1 MVEPIDI
8 EINISNKSLQELQ
21 NTFKKLKV
29 DIPVKQIT
37 DFGKSIDR
45 FTKTIKENNKS
56 LNSMFKQLSQFN
68 RTFKGTM
75 GGVGG
80 RAGVTMEEKRIEK
93 EKLRMERDRINNEA
107 KASLAIRRAEL
118 ENQKS
123 NTDFEKA
130 RLVAE
135 RTLQNSKQRMI
146 EKEHNQQLQYRKK
159 EYITFVNGFQ
169 NMLRNI
175 PAGQFLAPMLGEK
188 TQGLAQSA
196 QQMMLYKKHQKE
208 IEASGVGAFP
218 FQAKA
223 EKAREFGIKDYG
235 KTQKEAGTSKGKVLG
250 LAGKAL
256 SNPMAMLGGAAAI
269 GLIGKAVSLGFESSP
284 MLQQMFK
291 LWKFGIMMIFRPIGD
306 FFGFLFRPILIM
318 LLRKFI
324 IPNYQ
329 KLMPVMIKLGTDLG
343 NFIVSILDGTWV
355 KKIDWKAI
363 LLAISPAAYIGVA
376 IYDYLVKNPIDWGG
390 LIPKVDW
397 STVFPKIDWSKT
409 LGDGWTNIQNFF
421 KGLKIEDTVKT
432 AWTGITDWF
441 KGLKIEDAVKT
452 GWTTVTNWFKGLKI
466 EHTVKTAWTTFT
478 SWFTGL
484 KMPTLPKEVTDFGNT
499 IKNAFTIITDSISKI
514 PKIISDSLTT
524 SLGNAAKSIYNGIVG
539 VINSFIKW
547 YNDNP
552 ILPDVGYIKTMANGG
567 IINEPVLGI
576 GQKSGQGY
584 LMGEAGAERVTPL
597 NKSGGSS
604 PIVVNINIDN
614 MSGDSRDVA
623 ELRKTV
629 LDIMQRI
636 NVNRGR

>member
-1 MVEPIDI
+1 MVDPI
-8 EINISNKSLQELQ
+8 EIEIKISNKSIQEFQ
-21 NTFKKLKV
+21 NGLKKIKI

-37 DFGKSIDR
+37 DFGKSIER

-118 ENQKS
+118 ENQKA

-223 EKAREFGIKDYG
+223 EKAKEFGIKDYG

-269 GLIGKAVSLGFESSP
+269 GLVGKAVSLGFESSP

-343 NFIVSILDGTWV
+343 NFIVKFLDGSWLSDLNPF
-355 KKIDWKAI
+355 KDFKWELPQISFPSIDW
-363 LLAISPAAYIGVA
+363 STVF
-376 IYDYLVKNPIDWGG
+376 
-390 LIPKVDW
+390 PKVDW
-397 STVFPKIDWSKT
+397 STVFPKVDWSKT

-466 EHTVKTAWTTFT
+466 EDTVKTAWTTFT

-499 IKNAFTIITDSISKI
+499 LKTWFDGIISTISTIPSKIWTTISDLPKTIGNVFVDIFNSLIDKLKSIPAIGLAFSGI
-514 PKIISDSLTT
+514 PKI
-524 SLGNAAKSIYNGIVG
+524 NR
-539 VINSFIKW
+539 F
-547 YNDNP
+547 
-552 ILPDVGYIKTMANGG
+552 ANGG
-567 IINEPVLGI
+567 IINEPVFGM

-584 LMGEAGAERVTPL
+584 LVGEAGAERVTPL
-597 NKSGGSS
+597 NKSGGGS

-636 NVNRGR
+636 NANRGR